1 MSKMEPLTSKSDS
14 STVIATSP
22 VLAKNL
28 MSESL
33 SDLSVWK
40 SSLPAK
46 HITEKNTYLLNKFR
60 YSLKKDIW
68 LHEKDMEGEYMKAV
82 FWRRSPEPRSRN
94 YIASRLRLLSIYHK
108 FDSLEEILI

>member
-1 MSKMEPLTSKSDS
+1 MSKYEPLTSKSDS

-22 VLAKNL
+22 VFAKNL

-46 HITEKNTYLLNKFR
+46 FIIKKNTYLMNKFR
-60 YSLKKDIW
+60 YKSLKK
-68 LHEKDMEGEYMKAV
+68 KDSNGYA
-82 FWRRSPEPRSRN
+82 N
-94 YIASRLRLLSIYHK
+94 
-108 FDSLEEILI
+108 

>member
-1 MSKMEPLTSKSDS
+1 MSKFEPLTSKSDS

-46 HITEKNTYLLNKFR
+46 FIIKKLPTYFMNKFR
-60 YSLKKDIW
+60 YKSLKK
-68 LHEKDMEGEYMKAV
+68 EGLK
-82 FWRRSPEPRSRN
+82 
-94 YIASRLRLLSIYHK
+94 
-108 FDSLEEILI
+108 